1 MVSSLTRLGWY
12 SGLWYF
18 RRLRVI
24 LSPLPLICHIV
35 WVTGHLESQCLPV
48 LCLLQW
54 SKTSL
59 TFPQIPTKCHQG
71 SVTFHQDWRQW
82 DEPLVGWEIPLTS
95 EVREWLTSQH
105 CGILFSWTFPLSP
118 SHQKLLLALDPVRH
132 SALGRSPLA
141 LDMMSICS
149 STYQLFLTG
158 TRKTLPG
165 RHHSPSS
172 PRRSLPHHHP
182 HCSQNLLCS
191 TWAAGPYLLCIF
203 SIIRVQFL
211 TLRKCSMDKGVAR
224 DSQNCSTAYADVMP
238 FMTMSP

>member
-18 RRLRVI
+18 RKLRVI
-24 LSPLPLICHIV
+24 LAPLPLICHIV

-82 DEPLVGWEIPLTS
+82 DEPLVGWEIALTS

-105 CGILFSWTFPLSP
+105 CVILFSWTFLLSL
-118 SHQKLLLALDPVRH
+118 SHQKKQHQLLLALDPVRR
-132 SALGRSPLA
+132 SAPGRSSLA
-141 LDMMSICS
+141 LDMMSTCS
-149 STYQLFLTG
+149 ST
-158 TRKTLPG
+158 
-165 RHHSPSS
+165 
-172 PRRSLPHHHP
+172 
-182 HCSQNLLCS
+182 
-191 TWAAGPYLLCIF
+191 
-203 SIIRVQFL
+203 
-211 TLRKCSMDKGVAR
+211 
-224 DSQNCSTAYADVMP
+224 
-238 FMTMSP
+238 